1 MHGLLV
7 FDQTNDP
14 SYNQQRVASY
24 TKAFDKFNVSTIAVT
39 FDMLNRFMETTEK
52 GFFSFAI
59 LIDEDS
65 HVARFL
71 EQDHHIK
78 VFNSET
84 AVNHASDKA
93 LALIVI
99 RNEGISTPPT
109 YILPYLRNQSVFTNQ
124 DELNAIVQDVHFP
137 CLLKERFYQAH
148 TKPYFVQDEDT
159 LWALLKQL
167 EMKALMIQQYI
178 PFEGRKE
185 FHVFV
190 VGSRVISV
198 MELRSDKNDVF
209 LVKSEAASIVK
220 NISIKA
226 LKSMSA
232 DFGLVRVL
240 FDEDQIPYVYAV
252 ETNPDVVKLQS
263 VTGVFAS
270 WYIARHI
277 LKHLTIKV

>member
-7 FDQTNDP
+7 FDQSNDP
-14 SYNQQRVASY
+14 VYNQQRVASY
-24 TKAFDKFNVSTIAVT
+24 TKAFDKFHVSTIAVT
-39 FDMLNRFMETTEK
+39 FEMLNRFIETTEK
-52 GFFSFAI
+52 GFFAFAI

-65 HVARFL
+65 HVAKFL
-71 EQDHHIK
+71 EEDHGIK

-109 YILPYLRNQSVFTNQ
+109 YILPYLRNQSVLTSQ
-124 DELNAIVQDVHFP
+124 GELDAIIKDLHYP
-137 CLLKERFYQAH
+137 CLMKERFYKAH
-148 TKPYFVQDEDT
+148 TKPYFIQDETT
-159 LWALLKQL
+159 LWSTLKQL

-190 VGSRVISV
+190 VGTRVISA
-198 MELRSDKNDVF
+198 MELRQEKDDLF
-209 LVKSEAASIVK
+209 LVKCEIPTIVK
-220 NISIKA
+220 NISLKA

-240 FDEDQIPYVYAV
+240 LDADQIPYVYAV

-277 LKHLTIKV
+277 LKHLNIKV